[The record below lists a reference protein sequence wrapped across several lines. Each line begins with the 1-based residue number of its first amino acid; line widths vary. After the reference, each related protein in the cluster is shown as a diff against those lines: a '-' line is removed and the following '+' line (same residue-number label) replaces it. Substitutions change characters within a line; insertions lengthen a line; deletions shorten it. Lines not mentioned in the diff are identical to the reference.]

1 MEGFMTYNLHKQT
14 YYNLFNQ
21 KYPIVFVGILS
32 VPFLMNSFIK
42 NKRRV
47 FSESGKNKTLTF

>member
-14 YYNLFNQ
+14 YYNLINL
-21 KYPIVFVGILS
+21 KYPIVIIGILS
-32 VPFLMNSFIK
+32 VPFLMNSFIR

-47 FSESGKNKTLTF
+47 FSESGKNKTLTL